1 MGIDIKQ
8 NSQDGWKMR
17 KFGKVLL
24 VSLLA
29 GSLSVTPVFAAPS
42 VSDLENSKAEAEGE
56 AEAIRQELQTLI
68 EKLNQ
73 LETDLIQKGQD
84 ISKAEDDLAVA
95 QEKEKQQYEDM
106 KLRIKYMYE
115 EGDSS
120 FVEALLNAEDF
131 SDLLNKAQYMQSVH
145 TYDRQM
151 LQEYVETKQKIADLK
166 AALETQMAD
175 METMKTEYKAE
186 ETSLN
191 DTLTAKQDEIADLDV
206 QLQAAAEAAAKAK
219 AEAEERERQA
229 ALEQEL
235 DSADNDGNTT
245 PPSSNK
251 GPDNN
256 GGSNTNND
264 YQPGGD
270 SSVGSAIVSAAG
282 SYLGVMY
289 EWGGVS
295 YSGVD
300 CSGLVM
306 LAHRAVGISLS
317 HSSGAIGGGG
327 RPVSAAEALPGDV
340 VCYSGH
346 VGIYVG
352 GGMMIHAPEEGKPVS
367 YANVNYAPHW
377 FRRYW

>member
-1 MGIDIKQ
+1 
-8 NSQDGWKMR
+8 MR

-29 GSLSVTPVFAAPS
+29 SSLAATPVLAAPS
-42 VSDLENSKAEAEGE
+42 ISDLENSKAEAENE
-56 AEAIRQELQTLI
+56 AEALRQELQTLI

-73 LETDLIQKGQD
+73 LESDLVQKGQD
-84 ISKAEDDLAVA
+84 ISQAENDLAAA
-95 QEKEKQQYEDM
+95 QEREQQQYEDM

-120 FVEALLNAEDF
+120 FVEALLNAENF

-145 TYDRQM
+145 TYDREM

-166 AALETQMAD
+166 ATLETQMAD
-175 METMKTEYKAE
+175 MQTMQTEYKNE
-186 ETSLN
+186 ETNLN
-191 DTLTAKQDEIADLDV
+191 DTLTAKQEEIADLDV

-219 AEAEERERQA
+219 AEQEERERQA
-229 ALEQEL
+229 AMAQ
-235 DSADNDGNTT
+235 N
-245 PPSSNK
+245 PSSSDEE
-251 GPDNN
+251 GTGGAGSSDSDDNPGTG
-256 GGSNTNND
+256 GGSGSNDD
-264 YQPGGD
+264 YQAGGD
-270 SSVGSAIVSAAG
+270 SSVGNAIVSAASG
-282 SYLGVMY
+282 YLGVMY
-289 EWGGVS
+289 EWGGAS

-317 HSSGAIGGGG
+317 HNSGSIGGGG
-327 RPVSAAEALPGDV
+327 RAVSAAEALPGDV

-352 GGMMIHAPEEGKPVS
+352 GGMMIHAPEPGKAVT
-367 YANVNYAPHW
+367 YASVNYAPHW

>member
-1 MGIDIKQ
+1 MK
-8 NSQDGWKMR
+8 
-17 KFGKVLL
+17 KFGKILL

-29 GSLSVTPVFAAPS
+29 SSLAATHVLAAPS
-42 VSDLENSKAEAEGE
+42 VSDLENSKAEAEDE
-56 AEAIRQELQTLI
+56 AEALRQELQTLM

-73 LETDLIQKGQD
+73 LEADLIQKGQD
-84 ISKAEDDLAVA
+84 INQAEEDLAAA
-95 QEKEKQQYEDM
+95 QEREQQQYEDM

-166 AALETQMAD
+166 AVLETQMAD
-175 METMKTEYKAE
+175 MQTMQTEYKTE
-186 ETSLN
+186 ETNLN
-191 DTLTAKQDEIADLDV
+191 NTLTAKQEEIADLDV
-206 QLQAAAEAAAKAK
+206 QLQAAAEAAAKA
-219 AEAEERERQA
+219 EQEERERQA
-229 ALEQEL
+229 ALAQNPSSS
-235 DSADNDGNTT
+235 DDNEDGNTR
-245 PPSSNK
+245 PSN
-251 GPDNN
+251 PDKNPGSG
-256 GGSNTNND
+256 GGSDSND
-264 YQPGGD
+264 NYQTGGD
-270 SSVGSAIVSAAG
+270 SSVGNAIVSAAS

-289 EWGGVS
+289 DWGGAS

-317 HSSGAIGGGG
+317 HNSGAIGGGG
-327 RPVSAAEALPGDV
+327 RAVSAAEAMPGDV

-352 GGMMIHAPEEGKPVS
+352 GGMMIHAPEEGKPVT
-367 YANVNYAPHW
+367 YASVNYAPHW